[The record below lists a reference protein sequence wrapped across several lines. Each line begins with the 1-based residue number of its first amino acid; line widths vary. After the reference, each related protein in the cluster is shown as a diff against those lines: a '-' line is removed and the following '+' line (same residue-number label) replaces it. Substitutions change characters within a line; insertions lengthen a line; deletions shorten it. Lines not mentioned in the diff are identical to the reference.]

1 MKMTVPKLKI
11 ALISL
16 LSATS
21 AHAGPGIST
30 QMTITQ
36 IGARDAGTDVS
47 GTGFNNPYPCT
58 NTSTFRIENGVNN
71 GDMMRATILTAR
83 SLNQPVR
90 VWVSGCSADGV
101 SITTAVWM
109 D

>member
-1 MKMTVPKLKI
+1 MHFSKLNI
-11 ALISL
+11 ALIAL
-16 LSATS
+16 LSAT
-21 AHAGPGIST
+21 AAYAGPGIST

-58 NTSTFRIENGVNN
+58 NPNTFRIENSVSN
-71 GDMMRATILTAR
+71 GDMMRATVLTAR
-83 SLNQPVR
+83 SLNRPVR
-90 VWVSGCSADGV
+90 AWVSGCGADGV
-101 SITTAVWM
+101 SITTAIWM